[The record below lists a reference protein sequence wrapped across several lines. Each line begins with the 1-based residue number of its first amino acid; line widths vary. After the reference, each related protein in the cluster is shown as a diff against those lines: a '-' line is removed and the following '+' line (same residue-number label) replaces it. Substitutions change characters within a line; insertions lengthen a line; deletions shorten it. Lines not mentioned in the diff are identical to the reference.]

1 MRLRR
6 VYNPLNMVGSGNN
19 SRSSNWFS
27 NLPNQNHLQIPIH
40 LELLL
45 HPLLPPLLTHLLPSL
60 SFLER

>member
-6 VYNPLNMVGSGNN
+6 FYSPLNMVGSGNN

-27 NLPNQNHLQIPIH
+27 NLPNQNHHQLPIQ

-45 HPLLPPLLTHLLPSL
+45 HPLLLLLLTHLLPRV
-60 SFLER
+60 SFLVC